1 VLPTYTGAMDSQ
13 ASAGTRGSAFSGEQV
28 EAGFWCVL
36 GSARGVTVLPHIDD
50 GVPPDLLALLEPALS
65 GYGLDA
71 AEQERVAALVVA
83 TRLWARD
90 AGSAG
95 TISAAEFERARRDL
109 LTGWGAGAW
118 KGALVWPPTSRTVA
132 VRLGGGHWN
141 DALESLGVATSARG
155 RGRGGTR
162 FTSTAQVGSV
172 ARFLHE
178 AEASG
183 GSTSFAGY
191 TDWARRQRVAGHQV
205 PAPATVRQHF
215 GSWSAAVAAA
225 REGREEQWEQG

>member
-1 VLPTYTGAMDSQ
+1 MESS
-13 ASAGTRGSAFSGEQV
+13 ASSRTRGSAFSREQV

-36 GSARGVTVLPHIDD
+36 GSARGVAALPDVHE
-50 GVPPDLLALLEPALS
+50 GVPTDLVTLLEPALS

-71 AEQERVAALVVA
+71 AGQEQVAALVVA
-83 TRLWARD
+83 TRNWVPG

-118 KGALVWPPTSRTVA
+118 RGALVWPPTSRTVA

-162 FTSTAQVGSV
+162 FTSTTQVGSV

-225 REGREEQWEQG
+225 RAEQE